1 MSIFNRFKNKFKSK
15 ERDFEEEIEEDYSK
29 YEAPKEKEMF
39 NIEVTDNKI
48 GSAAKSK
55 KDIIEIIEEMTSI
68 QNNLMT
74 NEYTTVEEIV
84 NAIDKTKV
92 EDITKYIND
101 YSSLSE
107 DIKERFRSEAKC
119 IEALNSSVLSILYYL
134 KEDGVDELLKLSV
147 DGDKLSLKAMK
158 LLCKHASEGI
168 DEAKIVDSIFYI
180 MEEFDESTTME
191 VLELLSSIK
200 GNEKVEH
207 VLRVYF
213 KGYAQKGDCI
223 NSYNTILNLI
233 NNNNNYPKKYLR
245 FLKSIALKDSYI
257 RMNDILD
264 NEYGVITFEEIDD
277 ELSIKAAITY
287 YSIYKND
294 KEVTDLLY
302 SIKENTRNQEIREYI
317 EEILQ

>member
-1 MSIFNRFKNKFKSK
+1 MSIFNKFKNKFRSK
-15 ERDFEEEIEEDYSK
+15 EREFEEEVEESYSH
-29 YEAPKEKEMF
+29 YEEPKEKEMF
-39 NIEVTDNKI
+39 NIEITDNTVEPVRKD
-48 GSAAKSK
+48 K
-55 KDIIEIIEEMTSI
+55 KETIEILEEMISI
-68 QNNLMT
+68 QNNLMI
-74 NEYTTVEEIV
+74 NEYMTVEEVID
-84 NAIDKTKV
+84 AIDKTKV
-92 EDITKYIND
+92 EDISKYIND
-101 YSSLSE
+101 CASLSE
-107 DIKERFRSEAKC
+107 NLKERFRNEYKC
-119 IEALNSSVLSILYYL
+119 IEALNSAILSVLFYL
-134 KEDGVDELLKLSV
+134 KEDGIDELLKLSV
-147 DGDKLSLKAMK
+147 NGDAISLKAIK
-158 LLCKHASEGI
+158 LLCKHASENI

-213 KGYAQKGDCI
+213 KGYAQKGDCV

-264 NEYGVITFEEIDD
+264 NEYGVITFENIEG

-294 KEVTDLLY
+294 KEINDLLH
-302 SIKENTRNQEIREYI
+302 SIKENTKNIEIKEYI
-317 EEILQ
+317 EEIFQ